1 MSGGLFYN
9 PFLRPNK
16 GLLKKPD
23 KEYLRLIPK
32 CFQTPGA
39 AGVVD
44 VRGPQPPLCFYQDSL
59 TVVGGDEDGKGMWW
73 RQRAQEGTA
82 RPEADTHGSPLD
94 FHVYD
99 ILETVYT
106 HEKCAVIP
114 SDKQG
119 YVVPCGI
126 VIKLLGR
133 RKADGA
139 SVCVNV
145 FGQQAYFY
153 ASAPQGLDVEFAVLS
168 ALKASTFDR
177 RTPCRVSVE
186 KVTRRSIMGYGNHAG
201 DYHKITLSHPNSVC
215 HVATWL
221 QDKHGCRIFEANVD
235 ATRRFV
241 LDNDFVTF
249 GWYSCRRA
257 IPRLQHRDSYAELEY
272 DCEVGDL
279 LVRREDSSWPSYQAL
294 AFDIEC
300 LGEEGFPTA
309 TNEADLIL
317 QISCVLWS
325 TGEEAGRYRRILL
338 TLGTCEDIEGVEVYE
353 FPSELDM
360 LYAFFQLIRDLSV
373 EIVTG
378 YNVANFDWPYILDR
392 ARHIYS
398 INPASLGKIRAGG
411 VCEVRRP
418 HDAGKGFL
426 RANTKVRITGLI
438 PIDMYAVC
446 RDKLSLS
453 DYKLDTVARHLLGA
467 KKEDVHYKEIPRLFA
482 AGPEGRRRLGMYCV
496 QDSALVM
503 DLLNHFVIHV
513 EVAEIAKIAHIPC
526 RRVLDDG
533 QQIRVFSCLLAAAQK
548 ENFILPM
555 PSASDRDGY
564 QGATVIQPL
573 SGFYNSP
580 VLVVDFA
587 SLYPSIIQ
595 AHNLCYSTM
604 ITPGEEHRLAGL
616 RPGED
621 YESFRLTG
629 GVYHFVKK
637 HVHESFLAS
646 LLTSWLAKRKAIK
659 KLLAACE
666 DPRQRTIL
674 DKQQLAIKCTCNAV
688 YGFTGVANGLFPC
701 LSIAETV
708 TLQGRTM
715 LERAKAFVEALSP
728 ANLQALAPSPDA
740 WAPLNPEGQLR
751 VIYGDTDSLF
761 IECRGFSESE
771 TLRFAEALA
780 AHTTRSLF
788 VAPISLEAEK
798 TFSCLML
805 ITKKRYVGVL
815 TDGKTLMKGVELVR
829 KTACKFVQ
837 TRCRRVLDLVLADA
851 RVKEAASLLS
861 HRPFQESFTQGLPVG
876 FLPVIDILNQAY
888 TDLREGRVPMGELC
902 FSTELSRKLSAY
914 KSTQMP
920 HLAVYQKFVERNEEL
935 PQIHD
940 RIQYVFVEPK
950 GGVKGARKTEMAED
964 PAYAERHGVPV
975 AVDHY
980 FDKLLQGA
988 ANILQCLFDNN
999 SGAALSVL
1007 QNFTARPPF

>member
-279 LVRREDSSWPSYQAL
+279 SVRREDSSWPSYQAL

-338 TLGTCEDIEGVEVYE
+338 TLGT
-353 FPSELDM
+353 
-360 LYAFFQLIRDLSV
+360 
-373 EIVTG
+373 
-378 YNVANFDWPYILDR
+378 
-392 ARHIYS
+392 
-398 INPASLGKIRAGG
+398 
-411 VCEVRRP
+411 
-418 HDAGKGFL
+418 
-426 RANTKVRITGLI
+426 
-438 PIDMYAVC
+438 
-446 RDKLSLS
+446 
-453 DYKLDTVARHLLGA
+453 
-467 KKEDVHYKEIPRLFA
+467 
-482 AGPEGRRRLGMYCV
+482 
-496 QDSALVM
+496 
-503 DLLNHFVIHV
+503 
-513 EVAEIAKIAHIPC
+513 
-526 RRVLDDG
+526 
-533 QQIRVFSCLLAAAQK
+533 
-548 ENFILPM
+548 LP
-555 PSASDRDGY
+555 
-564 QGATVIQPL
+564 
-573 SGFYNSP
+573 
-580 VLVVDFA
+580 VD
-587 SLYPSIIQ
+587 
-595 AHNLCYSTM
+595 
-604 ITPGEEHRLAGL
+604 EL
-616 RPGED
+616 RPWPK
-621 YESFRLTG
+621 LT
-629 GVYHFVKK
+629 
-637 HVHESFLAS
+637 
-646 LLTSWLAKRKAIK
+646 
-659 KLLAACE
+659 
-666 DPRQRTIL
+666 
-674 DKQQLAIKCTCNAV
+674 
-688 YGFTGVANGLFPC
+688 
-701 LSIAETV
+701 
-708 TLQGRTM
+708 
-715 LERAKAFVEALSP
+715 
-728 ANLQALAPSPDA
+728 
-740 WAPLNPEGQLR
+740 PE
-751 VIYGDTDSLF
+751 
-761 IECRGFSESE
+761 E
-771 TLRFAEALA
+771 
-780 AHTTRSLF
+780 
-788 VAPISLEAEK
+788 
-798 TFSCLML
+798 
-805 ITKKRYVGVL
+805 
-815 TDGKTLMKGVELVR
+815 
-829 KTACKFVQ
+829 
-837 TRCRRVLDLVLADA
+837 
-851 RVKEAASLLS
+851 
-861 HRPFQESFTQGLPVG
+861 
-876 FLPVIDILNQAY
+876 
-888 TDLREGRVPMGELC
+888 PM
-902 FSTELSRKLSAY
+902 
-914 KSTQMP
+914 Q
-920 HLAVYQKFVERNEEL
+920 H
-935 PQIHD
+935 
-940 RIQYVFVEPK
+940 
-950 GGVKGARKTEMAED
+950 
-964 PAYAERHGVPV
+964 
-975 AVDHY
+975 
-980 FDKLLQGA
+980 
-988 ANILQCLFDNN
+988 
-999 SGAALSVL
+999 
-1007 QNFTARPPF
+1007 

>member
-1 MSGGLFYN
+1 M
-9 PFLRPNK
+9 
-16 GLLKKPD
+16 
-23 KEYLRLIPK
+23 
-32 CFQTPGA
+32 
-39 AGVVD
+39 
-44 VRGPQPPLCFYQDSL
+44 
-59 TVVGGDEDGKGMWW
+59 
-73 RQRAQEGTA
+73 
-82 RPEADTHGSPLD
+82 
-94 FHVYD
+94 
-99 ILETVYT
+99 
-106 HEKCAVIP
+106 
-114 SDKQG
+114 
-119 YVVPCGI
+119 
-126 VIKLLGR
+126 
-133 RKADGA
+133 
-139 SVCVNV
+139 
-145 FGQQAYFY
+145 
-153 ASAPQGLDVEFAVLS
+153 
-168 ALKASTFDR
+168 
-177 RTPCRVSVE
+177 
-186 KVTRRSIMGYGNHAG
+186 
-201 DYHKITLSHPNSVC
+201 
-215 HVATWL
+215 
-221 QDKHGCRIFEANVD
+221 
-235 ATRRFV
+235 
-241 LDNDFVTF
+241 
-249 GWYSCRRA
+249 
-257 IPRLQHRDSYAELEY
+257 
-272 DCEVGDL
+272 
-279 LVRREDSSWPSYQAL
+279 
-294 AFDIEC
+294 
-300 LGEEGFPTA
+300 
-309 TNEADLIL
+309 
-317 QISCVLWS
+317 
-325 TGEEAGRYRRILL
+325 
-338 TLGTCEDIEGVEVYE
+338 
-353 FPSELDM
+353 
-360 LYAFFQLIRDLSV
+360 
-373 EIVTG
+373 
-378 YNVANFDWPYILDR
+378 ANFDWPYILDR

-398 INPASLGKIRAGG
+398 INPATLGKIRAGG

-751 VIYGDTDSLF
+751 VIYGD
-761 IECRGFSESE
+761 GPP
-771 TLRFAEALA
+771 
-780 AHTTRSLF
+780 TRPWPS
-788 VAPISLEAEK
+788 IS
-798 TFSCLML
+798 S
-805 ITKKRYVGVL
+805 VWG
-815 TDGKTLMKGVELVR
+815 
-829 KTACKFVQ
+829 
-837 TRCRRVLDLVLADA
+837 RR
-851 RVKEAASLLS
+851 AS
-861 HRPFQESFTQGLPVG
+861 P
-876 FLPVIDILNQAY
+876 
-888 TDLREGRVPMGELC
+888 
-902 FSTELSRKLSAY
+902 
-914 KSTQMP
+914 
-920 HLAVYQKFVERNEEL
+920 
-935 PQIHD
+935 
-940 RIQYVFVEPK
+940 
-950 GGVKGARKTEMAED
+950 
-964 PAYAERHGVPV
+964 
-975 AVDHY
+975 
-980 FDKLLQGA
+980 
-988 ANILQCLFDNN
+988 
-999 SGAALSVL
+999 
-1007 QNFTARPPF
+1007 RPPTRLT